1 MCVSIF
7 VKGSTCRLRGWA
19 LKDISFLLVGDAR
32 RDSTDAVVRTHGGM
46 KDYFLLQ
53 GERILVIDG
62 M

>member
-1 MCVSIF
+1 M
-7 VKGSTCRLRGWA
+7 
-19 LKDISFLLVGDAR
+19 LKDISFLLAGDAR
-32 RDSTDAVVRTHGGM
+32 RDSTDAVVSTHGGM